1 MFWNKEGSPNT
12 SSFLRQEVGK
22 LLGKGEIVLYDKNLI
37 KVPRNDKSIRTIKA
51 IINTVFGLNL
61 KDLCKN

>member
-37 KVPRNDKSIRTIKA
+37 KVPRNDKSIRTT
-51 IINTVFGLNL
+51 INTVFGLNL